1 MTTRLKLLWVFTLL
15 LCASCSEDENN
26 ENAVEQVNV
35 TIDFSHSWDGEEVT
49 NADFN
54 TLKYTNANGEQMSIE
69 LLRYLVSDVT
79 FTSSEGESIVIEGY
93 NLVDVTNNS
102 GLSTALGQTIQ
113 AGTYQVSFTFGFDNE
128 DNLDGA
134 YLDLNSA
141 SWNVPMML
149 GGGYHYMQLEG
160 KYLAA
165 DATEVGYQYHAIRA
179 VDITGDEPRFQDTFF
194 EVNLG
199 TVNLIEN
206 GTITVDMNIAEWFK
220 NPNQWDLNSL
230 GQRLMPNFDAQ
241 VMMFENGQSV
251 FQLAN

>member
-1 MTTRLKLLWVFTLL
+1 MKKWSKLLWVFTLL
-15 LCASCSEDENN
+15 FFISCSEDENDEN
-26 ENAVEQVNV
+26 EVTLLNV
-35 TIDFSHSWDGEEVT
+35 TLNFSHNWDGEEVT

-69 LLRYLVSDVT
+69 LLRYLISNIT
-79 FTSSEGESIVIEGY
+79 FKPLEAERIAIDGY

-102 GLSTALGQTIQ
+102 GLSMTINDDIS
-113 AGTYQVSFTFGFDNE
+113 AGTYEIAFTFGFDNE
-128 DNLDGA
+128 DNSDGA

-160 KYLAA
+160 KYLAT

-199 TVNLIEN
+199 TITITEDT
-206 GTITVDMNIAEWFK
+206 TITVDMNIAEWFK
-220 NPNQWDLNSL
+220 NPNQWDLNVL
-230 GQRLMPNFDAQ
+230 GQQLMPNFNAQ
-241 VMMFENGQSV
+241 VMMFENGQNV